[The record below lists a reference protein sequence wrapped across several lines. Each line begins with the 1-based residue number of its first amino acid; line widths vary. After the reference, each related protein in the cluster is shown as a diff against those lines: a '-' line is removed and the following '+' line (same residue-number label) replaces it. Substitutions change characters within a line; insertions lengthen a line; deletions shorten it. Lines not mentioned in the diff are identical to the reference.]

1 MPKTPDLTQKVRI
14 NAYKP
19 ALVNVT
25 YILSF
30 ILVAGWA
37 IGFFGFHAGNAV
49 HLLLVMAMFTIL
61 VNIVR
66 GA

>member
-1 MPKTPDLTQKVRI
+1 MQKNPILTPKPLTK
-14 NAYKP
+14 
-19 ALVNVT
+19 VT
-25 YILSF
+25 YLLSVIL
-30 ILVAGWA
+30 IAGWA

-49 HLLLVMAMFTIL
+49 HLLLAMAMFTIL